1 MTREHLEKILYEIF
15 PHKLYKEAIDRL
27 YAPEYFIQEM
37 DEDEFLL
44 IKRALTFNHSEHG
57 LTFKSGRISCS
68 VVEFLF
74 SHSRFEQVRVNVFY
88 DFIKS
93 AIYNTV
99 LALPQYT
106 QKDWAG
112 GNRISQ
118 QANTVRNGKEL
129 ERCFNRLYKRFECP
143 DLCKN

>member
-15 PHKLYKEAIDRL
+15 GFKHVDETINRL
-27 YAPEYFIQEM
+27 YAPEYVIQEI
-37 DEDEFLL
+37 DEGRLL
-44 IKRALTFNHSEHG
+44 HIKSALVFKHWEHG
-57 LTFKSGRISCS
+57 LTLKSGRISCS
-68 VVEFLF
+68 GVEFLF
-74 SHSRFEQVRVNVFY
+74 SHSRFERVQVNVFY

-99 LALPQYT
+99 LAIPQYT

-129 ERCFNRLYKRFECP
+129 ERYFNRLYKRFECP
-143 DLCKN
+143 EL